1 MSTKI
6 NRRTIGHQT
15 VQQPCD
21 AQISFCCRF
30 WFIFSSLHT
39 SSLTLQI
46 LREFCNI
53 SIMLSMLDISLS
65 KFIIY
70 QNKNITWE
78 PLSPAVPDLLRPGG
92 LSHRPGPRYASPSYH
107 GLWSGLHL
115 SSCLRIAIL
124 VDYWYCSSLVIQ
136 IKIQTQKEI
145 LHNNTPCTLT
155 AYGYA
160 PAPYVAPV
168 AHAGPLI
175 FFYNDEI
182 FIIEDF

>member
-1 MSTKI
+1 MIFTMSTKI

-46 LREFCNI
+46 LGEFCNI

-78 PLSPAVPDLLRPGG
+78 SLSPAVPDLLRPGG
-92 LSHRPGPRYASPSYH
+92 LSHRPDPRYASPSYH
-107 GLWSGLHL
+107 ELCQGSTFPL
-115 SSCLRIAIL
+115 IL
-124 VDYWYCSSLVIQ
+124 VDCWYCSSLVIQ
-136 IKIQTQKEI
+136 IQIQTQKR
-145 LHNNTPCTLT
+145 NS
-155 AYGYA
+155 AQ
-160 PAPYVAPV
+160 
-168 AHAGPLI
+168 
-175 FFYNDEI
+175 
-182 FIIEDF
+182 